1 MEEKSLEGITSMLGK
16 LPIFPNQGKTYQMLG
31 ETYQML
37 EETYKMLGENFKGKS
52 TNKKQN

>member
-37 EETYKMLGENFKGKS
+37 GENLPNVRG
-52 TNKKQN
+52 NLPNVRGNL